1 MKRSFIVFIL
11 IVCLIRCNISLR
23 AQAPFS
29 IRYEF
34 IGCSDNQIDGT
45 ATAVV
50 NSLINGY
57 ISKYASGVKMTR
69 QACEALRSA
78 IPNTFEVGYGCRV
91 KIIIGGCTGFDVY
104 SNGTSINGNNDIF
117 GMSKGQSN
125 FIVNP
130 ALANQYSVEDHTY
143 ALDVLIGNRGAS
155 PGITYATTADQNYN
169 NALDHIFIKGKLP
182 EEQWYIPDEYITG
195 DKKFVPVNMR
205 DDRGTPD
212 LLFDK
217 DVKIAPVKSV
227 KTYYEE
233 PKESIIDFGSEIAK
247 DGLKIG
253 AQIGEVIPATAKFAK
268 FNVLTSILIDSNVNL
283 YRELIKCATNGCL
296 SSNEI
301 FKNSWGVD
309 FEKMWDNAKIA
320 SKYMTGLE
328 GEYSQ
333 NIAAGAL
340 VPVVVVGELYNNIT
354 GQGSEVFVG
363 DAEKAIVDYV
373 TDVFADKATNF
384 ARKNASVFVKTRVAP
399 VSGNSMEFHKGAK
412 NAVDFSQISTDFV
425 DMGFKIK
432 NGYDESN

>member
-1 MKRSFIVFIL
+1 MKRLFIVFIL
-11 IVCLIRCNISLR
+11 IISLFR
-23 AQAPFS
+23 FSMPLKAQAPFS

-50 NSLINGY
+50 NSLVNGY
-57 ISKYASGVKMTR
+57 ISKYASDVKMTR
-69 QACEALRSA
+69 QACEALRAA

-104 SNGTSINGNNDIF
+104 NNGTSINGNNDIF
-117 GMSKGQSN
+117 GVSKGQSN

-143 ALDVLIGNRGAS
+143 ALDALIGNRGAS
-155 PGITYATTADQNYN
+155 PGITYAITADQNYN

-195 DKKFVPVNMR
+195 NKPFVSLNMR

-227 KTYYEE
+227 KTYYDE
-233 PKESIIDFGSEIAK
+233 PKESIIDSWSEIAK

-354 GQGSEVFVG
+354 GRGSEVFVG
-363 DAEKAIVDYV
+363 DAVKAIVDYA
-373 TDVFADKATNF
+373 TDAFADKATNF

-399 VSGNSMEFHKGAK
+399 VSGNSMEFYKGAK